1 MPEIAIIQL
10 LGADEFSGQKIQPDH
25 AFYNVVTT
33 PLDDERT
40 LSVIRMKSR
49 TRSDNLTCAAVTPA
63 GQVTRSVFVRI
74 RGPGSPP

>member
-1 MPEIAIIQL
+1 MPEIVIIQL

-49 TRSDNLTCAAVTPA
+49 LVHVDRT
-63 GQVTRSVFVRI
+63 
-74 RGPGSPP
+74 